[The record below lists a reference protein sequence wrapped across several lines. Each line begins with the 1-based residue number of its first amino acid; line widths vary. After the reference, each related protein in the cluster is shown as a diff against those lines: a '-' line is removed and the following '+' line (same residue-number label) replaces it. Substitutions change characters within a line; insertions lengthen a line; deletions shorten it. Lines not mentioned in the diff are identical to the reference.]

1 MTEKQRFHSSDCANA
16 ENQRCRCWCQGKF
29 HGINK
34 TLKKVQEIVKEIP
47 A

>member
-1 MTEKQRFHSSDCANA
+1 MEKQRFHSPDCANA
-16 ENQRCRCWCQGKF
+16 ENHRCRCWCNGKY

-34 TLKKVQEIVKEIP
+34 KPEIELEEI